1 MPRKYNDELRI
12 KTRTITSA
20 DGESTTINVK
30 NKTRSKQLELAQN
43 YSKQFEQ
50 ISFRADPGT
59 RDRLSAWLRDMQAAH
74 PDQPQYKSVN
84 YFLKKMVNDAINNNG
99 Y

>member
-20 DGESTTINVK
+20 DGESVTVTVK
-30 NKTRSKQLELAQN
+30 NKTTAKQLASAQTYN
-43 YSKQFEQ
+43 KQFEQ

-74 PDQPQYKSVN
+74 PDQPQYKSIN
-84 YFLKKMVNDAINNNG
+84 SFLKKMVNDAINNNG